1 LKTLRKFFSY
11 YKPYK
16 KLFIVDFS
24 CAILAALLE
33 LTFPLA
39 ISHVLDELLPKGNWT
54 TILYVCIVLLS
65 IYFVSAFLHFIV
77 TYWGHKLGI
86 SIEADMRK
94 ELFEHV
100 QRLSFQFFDNNKT
113 GHLVSRMTND
123 LMDMGELAHHGPE
136 DMFIAAMT
144 LIGSLAIMVSMNLKL
159 AIVTFIT
166 VPFMIYLSLYF
177 SKKMSNAFNHMY
189 EDIADYNARVENNV
203 SGMRVVQAFNN
214 EVHEINRFQKNNHKF
229 FLTKCITYKIMAWNS
244 SISHILMKLV
254 SVFVLLCGTWF
265 VIKGEMSNGEF
276 ISFIMI
282 SNIFL
287 GPIEKIAS
295 IIETY
300 PKGVAGF
307 KRYLELLET
316 KPDVK
321 DISNAKPVKKVK
333 GDILYDNVTFGYED
347 KDSKV
352 LTNINLTINAGQTI
366 ALVGPSGTGKST
378 LCSLLPRFYD
388 VEKGNIKVDDINIK
402 DITISSL
409 RGHIGIVQQ
418 DVFLFDGTIR
428 ENIAY
433 GKLNA
438 SDDEIWEA
446 IRQAQLE
453 EVILSQPEG
462 LNTFIGERGVKLS
475 GGQKQRLSIA
485 RMFLKNP
492 SILILDEATSA
503 LDSETESAIQRAL
516 EVLSNGRTTL
526 IIAHRLSTIKN
537 ADKIV
542 VLNDG
547 GIVEEG
553 THQELINN
561 KGIYSRLYT
570 KQNVLI

>member
-16 KLFIVDFS
+16 RLFIVDFS

-39 ISHVLDELLPKGNWT
+39 ISQVLDELLPKGNWT
-54 TILYVCIVLLS
+54 TILYGCIVLLS

-100 QRLSFQFFDNNKT
+100 QRLSFKFFDNNKT

-144 LIGSLAIMVSMNLKL
+144 LIGSLAIMVSMNFKL
-159 AIVTFIT
+159 TIITFIT

-177 SKKMSNAFNHMY
+177 SKKMSNAFNLMY

-214 EVHEINRFQKNNHKF
+214 EDHEINRFQKNNHKF

-276 ISFIMI
+276 ISFIML

-307 KRYLELLET
+307 KRYIELLET
-316 KPDVK
+316 KPDIK
-321 DISNAKPVKKVK
+321 DTFNAKPVKKVK

-388 VEKGNIKVDDINIK
+388 VEKGNIKVDGINIK